1 MTPTQI
7 NKLLGVEVKTLNN
20 WKNGARTELY
30 DLLSSFDYESAKKL
44 LTTGNKEAYVRFLE
58 N

>member
-20 WKNGARTELY
+20 WKNGDRTELY
-30 DLLSSFDYESAKKL
+30 DLLSSLDY
-44 LTTGNKEAYVRFLE
+44 
-58 N
+58 